1 MLYDNIKTAKFIS
14 RPNRFI
20 ANIEIDGAQEICHV
34 KNTGRCKE
42 LLTEGV
48 SVYVQEFRNS
58 SRKTRKT
65 QYDLISVFKGER
77 LINIDSQAPNK
88 VFHEM
93 LLKGELFNNITLIKP
108 ECKYKNSR
116 FDFYVEAD
124 DKKIF
129 VEVKGVT
136 LEENGVV
143 MFPDAPTE
151 RGLKH
156 LNELGDSID
165 DGYEAYVCFIIQM
178 KDVLYFIPNYKT
190 HKEFGET
197 LKSIKKKGVKIIAL
211 DCKVKRDSIAAGDMV
226 DIVL

>member
-1 MLYDNIKTAKFIS
+1 MIYENIKKAKFIN

-20 ANIEIDGAQEICHV
+20 ANIEIDGKHEVCHV

-48 SVYVQEFRNS
+48 DIYVQEFNNS
-58 SRKTRKT
+58 SRKTK
-65 QYDLISVFKGER
+65 YDLISVYKEDR

-88 VFHEM
+88 VFYEY
-93 LLKGELFNNITLIKP
+93 LINGFLFQNVKLIKP
-108 ECKYKNSR
+108 ERKYKTSR
-116 FDFYVEAD
+116 FDFYIETD

-156 LNELGDSID
+156 LNELADCID
-165 DGYEAYVCFIIQM
+165 EGYDAYVCFVIQM
-178 KDVLYFIPNYKT
+178 KDVLYFTPNYIT

-197 LKSIKKKGVKIIAL
+197 LKDVKKKGVNILAL
-211 DCKVKRDSIAAGDMV
+211 DCDVTKDSLSLRNMV
-226 DIVL
+226 DVKL